1 MFEKVEGFVLKTQ
14 DYGETHKIV
23 TLLTPSLGKVGAI
36 ARGAKKTKSRMAAIT
51 QPFIH
56 GSYLIQPSSG
66 LAVVQQGEVLSSF
79 RKIRE
84 DIFKTGYTSYL
95 AELTD
100 KLVDPKQYNPFIY
113 QQLLHTVNKINVGQ
127 DAEIITMIYEWKMYK
142 EAGFAPVVTQCVS
155 CGRKD
160 ELKAFSI
167 SNGGLLCRQCLS
179 IDPNAIAVPE
189 KVAKL
194 MAIFA
199 WVEVEQIGN
208 ISVKPENK
216 IILQQIMEQYYEE
229 HGGFFL
235 KSKKFLKQMNKLQ
248 DNFSIDK

>member
-1 MFEKVEGFVLKTQ
+1 MFEKVEGFILKTQ

-23 TLLTPSLGKVGAI
+23 TILTPTLGKVGAI

-56 GSYLIQPSSG
+56 GSFLIQPGSS
-66 LAVVQQGEVLSSF
+66 LATIQQGEVITSF

-84 DIFKTGYTSYL
+84 DIFKTAYTSYL

-100 KLVDPKQYNPFIY
+100 KLVDAKKYNPFIY
-113 QQLLHTVNKINVGQ
+113 KQLLHTIERIDDDK
-127 DAEIITMIYEWKMYK
+127 DPEILTMIYEWKMYK

-155 CGRKD
+155 CGNPQD
-160 ELKAFSI
+160 LKVFSI
-167 SNGGLLCRQCLS
+167 SNGGLLCRNCMRL
-179 IDPNAIAVPE
+179 DENAISIPE

-194 MAIFA
+194 MALFA

-208 ISVKPENK
+208 ISVKTENK
-216 IILQQIMEQYYEE
+216 MILQRIMDQYYEE
-229 HGGFFL
+229 HGGYYL
-235 KSKKFLKQMNKLQ
+235 KSKRFLKQMNQLNDKL
-248 DNFSIDK
+248 

>member
-1 MFEKVEGFVLKTQ
+1 MFEKVEGFILKTQ

-23 TLLTPSLGKVGAI
+23 TILTPTLGKVGAI

-56 GSYLIQPSSG
+56 GSFLIQPGSS
-66 LAVVQQGEVLSSF
+66 LATIQQGEVITSF

-84 DIFKTGYTSYL
+84 DIFKTAYTSYL

-100 KLVDPKQYNPFIY
+100 KLVDAKKYNPFIY
-113 QQLLHTVNKINVGQ
+113 KQLLHTIERIN
-127 DAEIITMIYEWKMYK
+127 DDKDPEILTMIYEWKMYK

-155 CGRKD
+155 CGNSQD
-160 ELKAFSI
+160 LKVFSI
-167 SNGGLLCRQCLS
+167 SNGGLLCRNCVRL
-179 IDPNAIAVPE
+179 DENAISIPE

-194 MAIFA
+194 MALFA

-208 ISVKPENK
+208 ISVKTENK
-216 IILQQIMEQYYEE
+216 MILQRIMDQYYEE
-229 HGGFFL
+229 HGGYYL
-235 KSKKFLKQMNKLQ
+235 KSKRFLKQMNQLNDKL
-248 DNFSIDK
+248 

>member
-1 MFEKVEGFVLKTQ
+1 MFEKVEGFILRTQ

-23 TLLTPSLGKVGAI
+23 TLLTPTLGKIGAI

-56 GSYLIQPSSG
+56 GSFLIQPGSS
-66 LAVVQQGEVLSSF
+66 LATIQQGEVLTSF

-84 DIFKTGYTSYL
+84 DIFKTAYTSYL

-100 KLVDPKQYNPFIY
+100 KLIDQKKYNPFIY
-113 QQLLHTVNKINVGQ
+113 KQLVHTVELINDDK
-127 DAEIITMIYEWKMYK
+127 DAEILSMIYEWKMYK

-155 CGRKD
+155 CGNKQD
-160 ELKAFSI
+160 LKAFSI
-167 SNGGLLCRQCLS
+167 ANGGMLCRNCLTKDENK
-179 IDPNAIAVPE
+179 ITVPE

-208 ISVKPENK
+208 ISVKSENK
-216 IILQQIMEQYYEE
+216 VIIQRIMDQYYEE
-229 HGGFFL
+229 HGGYYL
-235 KSKKFLKQMNKLQ
+235 KSKRFLKQMNQLN
-248 DNFSIDK
+248 DNF